1 MIRLDSSQ
9 LIAGKTLVSAYA
21 GHGVT
26 ASDIPSTGE
35 NGAGYLFNDV
45 AAQSML
51 STDQVRGEILSLPSA
66 GVMVVNEN
74 SSFSFT
80 DAPTGTY
87 TATYRGF
94 RNGVSYGDYT
104 ITLNIG
110 NTAEFNGDV
119 SKASVVLSQK
129 QLSVNG
135 GLELNSTKQALLL
148 DSKQLSLNLGSELGV
163 NKSLLTLAPKPLTI
177 DVGVNL
183 NTGKLVV
190 NLVPKQLGLETG
202 NSVPFEQS
210 LIKSALAISYKQ
222 LGLEVGANIS
232 FEGNVQKS
240 SLNVLGKQ
248 FSLNNGTELS
258 VDTSFLN
265 LITKPLTL
273 TNTSVISF
281 NEDILPLHLEVRGK
295 LLTLDRGLVFPI
307 NVRRVFFI
315 NK

>member
-80 DAPTGTY
+80 DAPVGTY

-135 GLELNSTKQALLL
+135 GLEL
-148 DSKQLSLNLGSELGV
+148 GV
-163 NKSLLTLAPKPLTI
+163 NKSLLTLASKPLTI